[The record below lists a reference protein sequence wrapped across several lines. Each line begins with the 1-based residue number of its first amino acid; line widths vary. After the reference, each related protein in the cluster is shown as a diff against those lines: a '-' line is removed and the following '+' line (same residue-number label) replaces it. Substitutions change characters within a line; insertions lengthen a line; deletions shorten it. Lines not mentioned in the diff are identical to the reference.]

1 MIRILTWNYPR
12 TNTIKKLLAIQL
24 QCHEKSENLLSLRLI
39 SPVEDEHI
47 CKRPPTG
54 SAIYFLPKIHK
65 NEQTSC
71 RTFPGRPNVATYS
84 SVTYLLDKYITEITG
99 HLLPLI
105 PGSLIDTQDFLR
117 KLPDNPVS
125 SGSTL
130 LTADVTSLY
139 PNIPWDEGIIAAT
152 DINITNM
159 NIHTQPRPIP
169 PFIRLTP

>member
-1 MIRILTWNYPR
+1 MNTSVKDPPPGLLSIFYPR
-12 TNTIKKLLAIQL
+12 FTKMNKHPAEPSQ
-24 QCHEKSENLLSLRLI
+24 
-39 SPVEDEHI
+39 
-47 CKRPPTG
+47 
-54 SAIYFLPKIHK
+54 
-65 NEQTSC
+65 
-71 RTFPGRPNVATYS
+71 VATYS

-152 DINITNM
+152 DINITNI